1 MFEIEYFKFN
11 TFIANHQIF
20 NYLFSSN
27 SRYLGVNISKEDRGK
42 VIECGRKLNSD
53 IQVYQMVVN
62 PDAFKLD
69 FINIS

>member
-1 MFEIEYFKFN
+1 MQRSHITTTETTGIYSDAYFSA
-11 TFIANHQIF
+11 I
-20 NYLFSSN
+20 
-27 SRYLGVNISKEDRGK
+27 YLGVNISKEDRGK